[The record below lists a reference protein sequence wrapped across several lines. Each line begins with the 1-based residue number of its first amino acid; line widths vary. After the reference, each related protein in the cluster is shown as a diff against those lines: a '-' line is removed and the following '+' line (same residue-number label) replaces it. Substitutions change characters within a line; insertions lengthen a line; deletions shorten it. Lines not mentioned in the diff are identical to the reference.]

1 MRNGDRPRRRL
12 ALSGILPA
20 GFLSPIDILN
30 DEVVFISPFD
40 RKRENELLHSSTV
53 AAGLGLKAG
62 FGIVAS
68 EMLGGTLWP
77 LEANSGMVRGPLQFS
92 LIIVWF
98 NARGFNRGL
107 SAASVITEYVSA
119 RVKPEARLPAEH

>member
-1 MRNGDRPRRRL
+1 MRIGDWPRRRL

-20 GFLSPIDILN
+20 GFLSPIDILY

-40 RKRENELLHSSTV
+40 RKRENELLRSSTV
-53 AAGLGLKAG
+53 AAGLRLKAG

-77 LEANSGMVRGPLQFS
+77 LEASSGIVRGPLQFS

-98 NARGFNRGL
+98 NAR
-107 SAASVITEYVSA
+107 
-119 RVKPEARLPAEH
+119 